1 MGYTNPGLPNSDH
14 VVAWD
19 ITNMASVHITGSYAA
34 YDPGNIVTRHI
45 EKRKQETPLPY
56 DGTAWRLLFYAHDL
70 RSNTLELGVSRGRYS
85 EYRFTSLDEDL
96 RKAVPDPKQWFT
108 ALALGILAITDDE
121 KFLVFRR
128 PSDAHLSPNTWDLPC
143 GHPSTLMETPSD
155 YILTQALGKILA
167 KECGYDIPF
176 TNQRPLVLVREEPKN
191 AYDLVFLARIYGTSD
206 EIQARLTTKKE
217 FCFISTEPDSIDG
230 FLLYN
235 LLSRPLPS
243 ALLYYGRKNTGFGE
257 EWFMRHCLEKN

>member
-1 MGYTNPGLPNSDH
+1 

-19 ITNMASVHITGSYAA
+19 MTDMTSVHITGNYAA
-34 YDPGNIVTRHI
+34 YDPGNTVTRHI
-45 EKRKQETPLPY
+45 EKRKQENPLPY
-56 DGTAWRLLFYAHDL
+56 DGAAWRLLFYAHDL

-121 KFLVFRR
+121 QFLVFRR
-128 PSDAHLSPNTWDLPC
+128 SASSHLSPNTWDLPC
-143 GHPSTLMETPSD
+143 GHPSTLEETPSN
-155 YILTQALGKILA
+155 YILTKALGKVLA
-167 KECGYDIPF
+167 KECGCDIPF
-176 TNQRPLVLVREEPKN
+176 TIERPLVLVREEPKN
-191 AYDLVFLARIYGTSD
+191 AYDLVFLARIHGSSD
-206 EIQARLTTKKE
+206 EIRTLLTTKKE
-217 FCFISTEPDSIDG
+217 FRWIDAKPASIHNALAFD
-230 FLLYN
+230 

-243 ALLYYGRKNTGFGE
+243 ALLYYGRREFGE

>member
-1 MGYTNPGLPNSDH
+1 MEYTNPGLPNSDH

-19 ITNMASVHITGSYAA
+19 MANMASVNIIGSYAT

-143 GHPSTLMETPSD
+143 GHPSTLGETPSD
-155 YILTQALGKILA
+155 YILNQALGKVLT
-167 KECGYDIPF
+167 KECGCDIPF
-176 TNQRPLVLVREEPKN
+176 TIKRPLVFVREEPKN
-191 AYDLVFLARIYGTSD
+191 AYDLVFLARIRWSSD
-206 EIQARLTTKKE
+206 EIRTLLTTKKE
-217 FCFISTEPDSIDG
+217 FCFISADSDSIER
-230 FLLYN
+230 FLLYTR
-235 LLSRPLPS
+235 LSRPLPS
-243 ALLYYGRKNTGFGE
+243 ALLYYGRKEFGE
-257 EWFMRHCLEKN
+257 EWFMRH

>member
-1 MGYTNPGLPNSDH
+1 
-14 VVAWD
+14 
-19 ITNMASVHITGSYAA
+19 MASVHITGSYAA

-143 GHPSTLMETPSD
+143 GHPSTD
-155 YILTQALGKILA
+155 G
-167 KECGYDIPF
+167 
-176 TNQRPLVLVREEPKN
+176 N
-191 AYDLVFLARIYGTSD
+191 AVGLHTH
-206 EIQARLTTKKE
+206 
-217 FCFISTEPDSIDG
+217 
-230 FLLYN
+230 
-235 LLSRPLPS
+235 PS
-243 ALLYYGRKNTGFGE
+243 ARENSRKRMRIRHSIHQPKTFGACPGRA
-257 EWFMRHCLEKN
+257 EKRV